1 METKLSSSA
10 LMWIFFLP
18 VIVVSYASGV
28 CRTGSTILTGICFPP
43 LVLKLIQ
50 GNGLSGSVV
59 RVSKLENIWRFFS
72 TNAILRFS
80 LEHTKLSR
88 SLEDS
93 FGISIT
99 NGWFSWVEIAHLV
112 SDSEAALPSPL
123 VSNNLGR
130 TSEDENSEFPQSCL
144 NLLHVESSVLALL
157 TPDTLSFSA

>member
-1 METKLSSSA
+1 M
-10 LMWIFFLP
+10 
-18 VIVVSYASGV
+18 

-99 NGWFSWVEIAHLV
+99 SGWFSWVEIAHLV

-130 TSEDENSEFPQSCL
+130 TSEDENSEFPVTYISFPSSKDPTWDNEHPGTATL
-144 NLLHVESSVLALL
+144 EAIVPTSFNSVEKWKDKPWKKRAI
-157 TPDTLSFSA
+157 